1 MVQKKMQG
9 KNVRKKTFKA
19 RLTGSV
25 IGQISDVKNM
35 QETLALILFSGGIL
49 AMVQN

>member
-35 QETLALILFSGGIL
+35 QETLALILFFGGIL